1 MTQEHNAEM
10 PDAITETTDEPAG
23 YPVWLTAKEVLFIDD
38 NLHLMIEPPGG
49 HHGAQITTIRPLA
62 PEPGVPVV
70 QELIQKIGRAVL
82 SATDA
87 DNDGGQTRV
96 NFEEMELF
104 VMREIAQSNARAGDE
119 QVGFNLKKKVYSA
132 LWGEAH
138 RTDKISRALL
148 SRAGLLTDSDTM
160 K

>member
-1 MTQEHNAEM
+1 MTQEHNAEI
-10 PDAITETTDEPAG
+10 PDATTGTADMPTG
-23 YPVWLTAKEVLFIDD
+23 YSIDLTRQEVLFIDD

-62 PEPGVPVV
+62 PEPGIPVV
-70 QELIQKIGRAVL
+70 QELIEKIGRAVL
-82 SATDA
+82 SVMDT
-87 DNDGGQTRV
+87 DNDGRVTPV
-96 NFEEMELF
+96 NFEEMELL

-119 QVGFNLKKKVYSA
+119 HVGLNLKKKVYWA